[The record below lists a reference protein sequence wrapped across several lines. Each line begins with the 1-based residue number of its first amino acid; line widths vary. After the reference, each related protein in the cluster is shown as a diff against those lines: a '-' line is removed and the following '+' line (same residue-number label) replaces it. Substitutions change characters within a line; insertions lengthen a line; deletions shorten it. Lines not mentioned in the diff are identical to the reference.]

1 MEIVL
6 ILIYSNIVVT
16 FSLLNSLLP
25 KHTGAPH
32 LADSNSLKAKNKIEE
47 VPGNFNVVATEG
59 IQEQAWNLVAP
70 RVLML

>member
-25 KHTGAPH
+25 KHTGAAH
-32 LADSNSLKAKNKIEE
+32 LVDGNPLKVKNKIQK
-47 VPGNFNVVATEG
+47 VPGNFNVIATEG
-59 IQEQAWNLVAP
+59 TQEQAWNLVAP

>member
-16 FSLLNSLLP
+16 FSLPNSLLP
-25 KHTGAPH
+25 KHTGAAHIDP
-32 LADSNSLKAKNKIEE
+32 STSIKANTNIKK